1 MSKQPRK
8 ESTSIRLEP
17 QVRYLVELAA
27 RIQRRNLTNFIE
39 WSLEESLKQVKLR
52 PDGESI
58 AELTLQLWDV
68 NEFERLIKLASVAPE
83 LLTIEE
89 QLIFKVLI
97 DKELDFLHKSV
108 LNVSLVGN
116 LFHAHYQNGFSEPL
130 SVDNF
135 DTPRINLYWEKILSI
150 SNGDYNARKSI
161 LDDGLPF

>member
-58 AELTLQLWDV
+58 AELT
-68 NEFERLIKLASVAPE
+68 
-83 LLTIEE
+83 
-89 QLIFKVLI
+89 
-97 DKELDFLHKSV
+97 
-108 LNVSLVGN
+108 
-116 LFHAHYQNGFSEPL
+116 
-130 SVDNF
+130 
-135 DTPRINLYWEKILSI
+135 
-150 SNGDYNARKSI
+150 
-161 LDDGLPF
+161 